1 MIADE
6 IDLLASIHEITET
19 LIHGI
24 RLVTLLA
31 LRNDVFDNKPEQ
43 ELMKCC
49 HIPFFH

>member
-6 IDLLASIHEITET
+6 IDLLTLIHEINET

-24 RLVTLLA
+24 RLVALLA
-31 LRNDVFDNKPEQ
+31 SRNDVFDNEPEQ